1 MISTANKASAI
12 SGKLQ
17 LATLRKPTLEQ
28 LRAIVL
34 DVDALRLDLVRL
46 GVQMAT
52 EESEKP

>member
-1 MISTANKASAI
+1 MISIANKASAI

-34 DVDALRLDLVRL
+34 DVDALRLDLVKL
-46 GVQMAT
+46 GVKLAT
-52 EESEKP
+52 EETKAP